1 MCSAVKRKVRFQTL
15 PTVPAGL
22 CVENG
27 EQKPVHF
34 VVRVQL
40 ENTGK
45 RLILA
50 EKSVKPMTELKDS
63 EIKK

>member
-1 MCSAVKRKVRFQTL
+1 MCSEVRRKVRFQTL
-15 PTVPAGL
+15 PTVPVEL
-22 CVENG
+22 CVEDG

-40 ENTGK
+40 ENSEK
-45 RLILA
+45 ILILA
-50 EKSVKPMTELKDS
+50 EKSVKPMTKCKDS

>member
-1 MCSAVKRKVRFQTL
+1 MCSAVRRKVRFQTL
-15 PTVPAGL
+15 PTAPVGL
-22 CVENG
+22 CVEDG

-40 ENTGK
+40 ENSEK

-50 EKSVKPMTELKDS
+50 EKSVKPITKRKDS